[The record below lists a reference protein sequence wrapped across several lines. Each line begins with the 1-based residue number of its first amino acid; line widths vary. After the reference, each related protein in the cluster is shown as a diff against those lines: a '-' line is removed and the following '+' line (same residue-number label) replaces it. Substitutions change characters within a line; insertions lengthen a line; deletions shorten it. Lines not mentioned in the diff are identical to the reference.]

1 MVSGPPYHL
10 SVTLFRARVTARQLS
25 TMAANGASAQPTRV
39 PILGK
44 DSIIVDN
51 GLWENFIAHDLLS
64 SIPSSTYVLITD
76 TNIAPLYIPTFEA
89 SFRSET
95 AALASPPRLLTYTI
109 PPGENSKSRS
119 TKGVVEDWL
128 LSQGCT
134 RDTVIIALGG
144 GVIGD
149 MIGFVAATYMRGIRF
164 VQVPTTLLAMVD
176 SSIGGK
182 TAIDTPAGK
191 NLVGAFWQP
200 ERIYVDLRFLESLPK
215 REIINGMAEV
225 VKTAAIW
232 NEEEFTALEGNAEAI
247 LAAISQK
254 PAKDGK
260 RNLDSIASILKRI
273 VLGSVRVKAEV
284 VSADEREGGLR
295 NLLNF
300 GHSIGHAM
308 EAILT
313 PQILHGECV
322 AMGMVKEAE
331 LARYLG
337 VLDPSA
343 VARLTKCIASYGLPT
358 SLADK
363 VVRRRSANKHCPVDE
378 MIKIMAVDKKNAGA
392 QKKVVLLSGI
402 GRTYEKKASSVAD
415 RDIKLVLSPSVLVHP
430 GIPAASNVVCTPP
443 GSKSISNRVLVLAAL
458 GTGSC
463 RITNLLHSDDTQVM
477 LDALAKMQGASFSW
491 ENDGKELVVTGNGGN
506 LKATD
511 MELYLGNAGTAS
523 RFLASVATIAQAQG
537 EITSTVLTGNA
548 RMKERP
554 IGPLVK
560 SLRSMGVD
568 VQFQEKEGCLPLRIP
583 ACGGFGAS
591 SGEQAFS
598 GEIELAATV
607 SSQYVSSILMAAPY
621 SKVPVTLRLVGG
633 KPISQFYID
642 MTIAMMAS
650 FGVQVEKSKT
660 QEHTYHIPNKPYTN
674 PAEYVVES
682 DASSATYPLAIA
694 AITGTTCTV
703 PNIGSAS
710 LQGDARFAVDVLRPM
725 GCKVEQTATATTVT
739 GPPRGQ
745 LKAVNE
751 IDMEPMTDAFLTAS
765 VLAAVAS
772 SNGTTN
778 TTRIYGIA
786 NQRVKE
792 CNRIQA
798 MADELAK
805 FGITCRQFDDGIE
818 VDGRG
823 YQLDAPKTGIHCYDD
838 HRVAMSFGVLSLV
851 APEPVLILEK
861 DCTGK
866 TWPGYWDILNQL
878 FKTQIE
884 GVEPKLQF
892 EEKHHGLKTHEK
904 SIFIIGMR
912 GAGKTT
918 TGAWAARILGWPMT
932 DLDTALEEYVG
943 QTIPELIKEKGWD
956 GFREEELALLKR
968 TLKEKPTGHI
978 LACGGGIVELAEA
991 RRLLFEYQKNG
1002 GIVLLVTRDIAKVM
1016 GFLQVDKTRPAY
1028 VEDMMGVWLRRKP
1041 WYLECSNYHFHSQSV
1056 DAVGLANTLE
1066 DFSRFLALISGKG
1079 EALKQLKKRKH
1090 SFFVCLSC
1098 PMILPVVHTLPEIV
1112 VGADAVELRVDLLE
1126 DPNATVDGMPTPEF
1140 VVDQLALLRT
1150 VTTLPVIFTLRTQSQ
1165 GGKFP
1170 DQAYQEAQQL
1180 YRTALRLG
1188 VEFLDLEMTMPEDV
1202 LREVSENRGFTSI
1215 IASHHDFKGE
1225 LSWSNG
1231 SWIPFYNRALQYG
1244 QVIKL
1249 VGMAKS
1255 LADNF
1260 ALFEF
1265 KKWAE
1270 TSHPVPMIAIN
1281 MGEHGKLSRIL
1292 NGFMTPVSHPL
1303 LPSATAPGQ
1312 LSAADIRRALSYMGE
1327 ISPKKFYIFG
1337 SPVQQ
1342 SRSPPMHNTL
1352 FRETGLPHTYGICE
1366 TTDVNDLRDIIRQPN
1381 FGGAS
1386 VTIPLKQ
1393 DVRPFLGAVGP
1404 EVDAIGAI
1412 NTIVPTTVTDES
1424 GNEKIQLIGRNTDY
1438 LGMVLVLRDAGA
1450 QGSAGLQSGLVIGT
1464 GGTSRAAIYAL
1475 HEMQYS
1481 PIYLLGRTP
1490 AKVDELIKSFPA
1502 DYDIRPLSLSSLP
1515 GIESTNSL
1523 PTVAIGTIPADSP
1536 IDTTIRE
1543 TLCALFEL
1551 AKATD
1556 ERAAAGRVEGFI
1568 DITTLPPGGKRILLE
1583 MAYKP
1588 PVTSL
1593 IQLAQDAGWKTV
1605 NGLEVLVGQGVW
1617 QFEYWTGIRPLY
1629 AVARVRTSMLDLH
1642 NERVLTEA

>member
-1 MVSGPPYHL
+1 
-10 SVTLFRARVTARQLS
+10 
-25 TMAANGASAQPTRV
+25 MAANGAAAEPTKV
-39 PILGK
+39 SILGK
-44 DSIIVDN
+44 DTIIVDHGIWQN
-51 GLWENFIAHDLLS
+51 YVAHDLLA

-76 TNIAPLYIPTFEA
+76 TNIAPLYIPTFQKSFDREA
-89 SFRSET
+89 SSQKV
-95 AALASPPRLLTYTI
+95 PPRLLTYQI
-109 PPGENSKSRS
+109 PPGENSKSRN

-149 MIGFVAATYMRGIRF
+149 MIGFVAATYMRGIKF

-200 ERIYVDLRFLESLPK
+200 ERIYIDLQFLESLPK
-215 REIINGMAEV
+215 REIVNGMAEV

-232 NEEEFTALEGNAEAI
+232 NEDEFTTLEGNAEAI
-247 LAAISQK
+247 LHAIDQK
-254 PAKDGK
+254 PTNGR
-260 RNLDSIASILKRI
+260 RNLDNIASILKRI
-273 VLGSVRVKAEV
+273 VVGSVRVKAEV

-313 PQILHGECV
+313 PQVLHGEAV
-322 AMGMVKEAE
+322 AIGMVKEAE

-343 VARLTKCIASYGLPT
+343 VARLTKCLASYGLPT

-363 VVRRRSANKHCPVDE
+363 TVRRRTANKHCPVDE
-378 MIKIMAVDKKNAGA
+378 LISIMAVDKKNAGK
-392 QKKVVLLSGI
+392 QKKIVLLSGI
-402 GRTYEKKASSVAD
+402 GRTYEKKASSVDD
-415 RDIKLVLSPSVLVHP
+415 RDIRIVLSPSVLVHP
-430 GIPAASNVVCTPP
+430 GIPSDSVVTCTPP

-458 GTGSC
+458 GSGSC

-477 LDALAKMQGASFSW
+477 LDALARMQAATFSW

-511 MELYLGNAGTAS
+511 DELYLGNAGTAS
-523 RFLASVATIAQAQG
+523 RFLTSVAALANPSG
-537 EITSTVLTGNA
+537 SITSTVLTGNA

-560 SLRSMGVD
+560 SLRSMGID
-568 VQFQEKEGCLPLRIP
+568 VHYNESEGSLPVRVSS
-583 ACGGFGAS
+583 CGGFGAS
-591 SGEQAFS
+591 SGERAFT

-607 SSQYVSSILMAAPY
+607 SSQYVSSILMCAPY

-633 KPISQFYID
+633 KPISQPYID
-642 MTIAMMAS
+642 MTIAMMAA
-650 FGVQVEKSKT
+650 FGVPVERSQK
-660 QEHTYHIPNKPYTN
+660 EPNTYHIPSKAYTN
-674 PAEYVVES
+674 PGEYVVES

-703 PNIGSAS
+703 PNIGSGS
-710 LQGDARFAVDVLRPM
+710 LQGDARFAIDVLKPM
-725 GCKVEQTATATTVT
+725 GCKVEQSATSTTVT
-739 GPPRGQ
+739 GPPKGGLR
-745 LKAVNE
+745 AVKE

-772 SNGTTN
+772 SNGSSA

-798 MADELAK
+798 MEDELSK

-823 YQLDAPKTGIHCYDD
+823 YQLDAPKAGIHCYDD
-838 HRVAMSFGVLSLV
+838 HRVAMSFAVLSLV

-866 TWPGYWDILNQL
+866 TWPGYWDILHQL
-878 FKTQIE
+878 FRANLD
-884 GVEPKLQF
+884 GVEQPLNLRNA
-892 EEKHHGLKTHEK
+892 HHGLKTQNK
-904 SIFIIGMR
+904 SIIIIGMR

-918 TGAWAARILGWPMT
+918 TGGWAARHLGWPLL
-932 DLDTALEEYVG
+932 DLDTGLEKHLNT
-943 QTIPELIKEKGWD
+943 TIPEIIKTKGWD
-956 GFREEELALLKR
+956 GFREDERNFLKK
-968 TLKEKPTGHI
+968 TLQEKPTGHI
-978 LACGGGIVELAEA
+978 LACGGGVVEIDETREILKN
-991 RRLLFEYQKNG
+991 YQKNG

-1016 GFLQVDKTRPAY
+1016 GFLQIDKTRPAY

-1056 DAVGLANTLE
+1056 DSVGLANTLE
-1066 DFSRFLALISGKG
+1066 DFSRFLDLISGKG
-1079 EALKQLKKRKH
+1079 TAMQKLKKRKQ
-1090 SFFVCLSC
+1090 SFFVCLSV
-1098 PMILPVVHTLPEIV
+1098 PQILPWVKKLPEII

-1126 DPNATVDGMPTPEF
+1126 DPDSPEGMPSPEF
-1140 VVDQLALLRT
+1140 VVDQIALMRT
-1150 VTTLPVIFTLRTQSQ
+1150 VVPIPLIFTLRTKAQ

-1170 DQAYQEAQQL
+1170 DEAYNEAQQL

-1188 VEFLDLEMTMPEDV
+1188 AEFVDLEMTMPEEI
-1202 LREVSENRGFTSI
+1202 LREVSENRGFTNI
-1215 IASHHDFKGE
+1215 IASHHDPRGQ

-1244 QVIKL
+1244 NVIKL
-1249 VGMAKS
+1249 VGTAKT
-1255 LADNF
+1255 LQDNF
-1260 ALFEF
+1260 ALAEF
-1265 KKWAE
+1265 KSWAE
-1270 TSHPVPMIAIN
+1270 SSHPVPVIAIN

-1292 NGFMTPVSHPL
+1292 NNFMTPVSHPL

-1312 LSAADIRRALSYMGE
+1312 LSAAEIRQGLALMGE
-1327 ISPKKFYIFG
+1327 ITPKKFCIFG

-1352 FRETGLPHTYGICE
+1352 FRETGLPHSYGIHD
-1366 TTDVNDLRDIIRQPN
+1366 TTDINELKSIIRSPS

-1386 VTIPLKQ
+1386 VTIPLKL
-1393 DVRPFLGAVGP
+1393 DAIPLMDRLGP
-1404 EVDAIGAI
+1404 EVEAIGAL
-1412 NTIVPTTVTDES
+1412 NTIVPEVELDSATGQEVTR
-1424 GNEKIQLIGRNTDY
+1424 LVGRNTDY
-1438 LGMVLVLRDAGA
+1438 LGMVLVLRNAGA
-1450 QGSAGLQSGLVIGT
+1450 QGSAGLQSALVIGG

-1481 PIYLLGRTP
+1481 PIYLLGRNT
-1490 AKVDELIKSFPA
+1490 AKMEALKSVFPEE
-1502 DYDIRPLSLSSLP
+1502 YDLRIITGAEYVKNLEK
-1515 GIESTNSL
+1515 I
-1523 PTVAIGTIPADSP
+1523 PTVAIGTIPADQP
-1536 IDTTIRE
+1536 IDPSIRE
-1543 TLCALFEL
+1543 TLCHLFDAAKSQQSSAEKQKDEL
-1551 AKATD
+1551 PI
-1556 ERAAAGRVEGFI
+1556 G
-1568 DITTLPPGGKRILLE
+1568 TLPPGGKRILLE

-1588 PVTSL
+1588 PVTAL
-1593 IQLAQDAGWKTV
+1593 IQLARDAEWETV

-1617 QFEYWTGIRPLY
+1617 QFEYWTGIKPLY
-1629 AVARVRTSMLDLH
+1629 AVARVSLIFVF
-1642 NERVLTEA
+1642 VLRSINTT